1 MKQPT
6 QGKETQS
13 MSEAVSEYREYVDVI
28 RPPAIPRGHVK
39 EMDLITATT
48 GIRIWS
54 MKTKH
59 PLEVVLSQNF
69 FSEMIGHR
77 FRRDD
82 RIELIADCDGPR
94 SVHALLV
101 VDDADK
107 HGTVSAVSLLH
118 RYERR
123 Q

>member
-1 MKQPT
+1 MKHI
-6 QGKETQS
+6 KETK
-13 MSEAVSEYREYVDVI
+13 MSEATSQWREYNSVI
-28 RPPAIPRGHVK
+28 RPPRGSVK

-54 MKTKH
+54 MRTGH
-59 PLEVVLSQNF
+59 TLETVLGQDF

-82 RIELIADCDGPR
+82 RVELICDCDAPQ

-101 VDDADK
+101 VNDADK
-107 HGTVSAVSLLH
+107 HGTVSTVSLLH
-118 RYERR
+118 RYERGTA
-123 Q
+123 